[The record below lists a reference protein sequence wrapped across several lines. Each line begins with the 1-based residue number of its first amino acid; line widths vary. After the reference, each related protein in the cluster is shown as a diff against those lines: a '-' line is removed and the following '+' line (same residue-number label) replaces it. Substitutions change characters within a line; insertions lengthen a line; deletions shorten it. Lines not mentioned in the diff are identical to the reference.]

1 LFDLAV
7 SELAKRKIAFIHMIE
22 GATQGPRDIVPDFD
36 FTKLRNMFGGVY
48 IGNNGYTPELARE
61 RIASGEVDM
70 VAFGKA
76 FISNPDLVER
86 LCKGE
91 PLAEPNRA
99 TFYGGGAEGYTD
111 YPTFTGEAA

>member
-1 LFDLAV
+1 
-7 SELAKRKIAFIHMIE
+7 MIE

-36 FTKLRNMFGGVY
+36 FANCGSIFGGVY

-61 RIASGEVDM
+61 RIARGEIDM

-76 FISNPDLVER
+76 FISNPDLVDR
-86 LCKGE
+86 LKQGRAS
-91 PLAEPNRA
+91 AEANRE

-111 YPTFTGEAA
+111 YPTLAGEAA